1 MSFTTAHSPSPSCE
15 SPSPSPST
23 SALPDQPPRKRS
35 RSEMSSEERKEA
47 RAHRNRIAAQNSRD
61 RRKAQFG
68 WLERRVAELEE
79 ENRRLRAGL
88 PTAPPP
94 PSYVPAPGLHI
105 PLLSHVAPAMVPS
118 PQVIPVLSAEDAQR
132 AVQDRERERENEE
145 LKERIRTLERGWDAV
160 VKALQQQG
168 LPTGLPAPA
177 PVSTSTTTSSTT
189 VTSAPSP
196 VQPSPSSP
204 STSSAP
210 TAAPPT
216 TTTQLSTGFPSPA
229 PSQISEFDFA
239 SPSSPAAL
247 STSHQPQSDDVTAR
261 HLAAGG
267 SILSACQGVTVYPS
281 PAVTYIDDSDD
292 DDARMEDLF
301 REILVED
308 SSIPSASAPLVGS
321 VQTTAPAVVS
331 TPTTSAQVVGKTES
345 KVEDAGLGKRKREE
359 DEEEE
364 ESGVVTK
371 KKNESEGNQNLSF
384 DGLDSTAGLDFAFE
398 WTDSATT
405 SATATPLSPEELQQM
420 LHQFEATNTLFPN
433 DLGLEMGAMDMS
445 LPLDLGTWNAAAM
458 TGVF

>member
-15 SPSPSPST
+15 SPSP
-23 SALPDQPPRKRS
+23 
-35 RSEMSSEERKEA
+35 SEMSSEERKEA

-160 VKALQQQG
+160 VKALQQQ
-168 LPTGLPAPA
+168 
-177 PVSTSTTTSSTT
+177 
-189 VTSAPSP
+189 APSP

-204 STSSAP
+204 STSSAHSRTP
-210 TAAPPT
+210 NHH
-216 TTTQLSTGFPSPA
+216 STLHGFPSPA
-229 PSQISEFDFA
+229 LLKSPNSTLHLHLLQLRCPHRT
-239 SPSSPAAL
+239 SPSLMITGGVRRASLFGP
-247 STSHQPQSDDVTAR
+247 
-261 HLAAGG
+261 AAGG

-364 ESGVVTK
+364 ES
-371 KKNESEGNQNLSF
+371 
-384 DGLDSTAGLDFAFE
+384 
-398 WTDSATT
+398 
-405 SATATPLSPEELQQM
+405 EELQQM